1 MEISEGGHPPR
12 SGVSRRELIRAG
24 SLGMLGAGMTALAG
38 GAVLS
43 ERSVIYLSLVGG
55 PSQLDTF
62 DPKPDAP
69 AEVRGPFRSIA
80 TSLPGVRLGEHLP
93 LLARRMDRVALV
105 RSMHHDAAPIHETG
119 RQLLE
124 TGRLSQRDGEFPHFG
139 TVVARSLGSRGGV
152 PPFAILPGPASSPM
166 RRPETA
172 AIVDSYGPTP
182 FGRSCLM
189 ARRLVEAGTRVVVVN
204 MYGSVHDGPSWDCH
218 GSRGFASLDDYAREV
233 LPAFDR
239 AYSALIDDL
248 ERLGRLD
255 STLVVATGEFG
266 RNPRL
271 NAEGGR
277 DHWPGVWTA
286 LLAGGGVGGGRVIG
300 RSDRIGGAPA
310 DRPVR
315 PEELLATIYA
325 SLGLAPYAPLD
336 PGARGS
342 LDRRVDALPIR
353 ELFT

>member
-1 MEISEGGHPPR
+1 MEISEGVHSPQ
-12 SGVSRRELIRAG
+12 SGLSRRELLRAG
-24 SLGMLGAGMTALAG
+24 SLGVLGAGMTAWAG
-38 GAVLS
+38 DAIS
-43 ERSVIYLSLVGG
+43 SDRSVIYLSLVGG

-62 DPKPDAP
+62 DPKPDAS
-69 AEVRGPFRSIA
+69 AEIRGPFRSIA
-80 TSLPGVRLGEHLP
+80 TSLPGVRLGEYLP

-105 RSMHHDAAPIHETG
+105 RSMNHDADPIHETG

-124 TGRLSQRDGEFPHFG
+124 TGRLCRGGDDFPHFG

-152 PPFAILPGPASSPM
+152 SPFAILPGPAKSPIG
-166 RRPETA
+166 RPEPA
-172 AIVDSYGPTP
+172 AIRDSYGPTA
-182 FGRSCLM
+182 FGRSCLE

-218 GSRGFASLDDYAREV
+218 GSRGFASLDDYASEI
-233 LPAFDR
+233 LPSFDR

-248 ERLGRLD
+248 HRLGRLD

-286 LLAGGGVGGGRVIG
+286 LLAGGGVCGGRVIG
-300 RSDRIGGAPA
+300 RSDRTGGEPA

-325 SLGLAPYAPLD
+325 SLGLAPGAPLD
-336 PGARGS
+336 PGNRGS
-342 LDRRVDALPIR
+342 CNRRVDASPIR
-353 ELFT
+353 ELYA